1 MLLLLLGCSVL
12 SSFTSKAP
20 SAPLTGHVAIDDT
33 RITVYNDGATE
44 WSNVVATANGTLVCT
59 IGAVHAHDQAGLN
72 LANCTGGPLATPV
85 VGVRVVA
92 DQGFLE
98 AAAAPAVAEPP
109 IVAEPGAAADPAA
122 IPAANAPVPAT
133 PDPVATS
140 QPTAVSR
147 PSPASAPAATAAA
160 PASSSPAASTSPS
173 AATASSSAPAS
184 SSSAPAS
191 ASSGAMSLSAAISGG
206 IGPARRLTVFNNSS
220 FGWTGCVV
228 TANDLYSYRV
238 AAIEAGGHNGIMMI
252 KFKDQAGNLF
262 TSTAQVTR
270 VKVKCDQGSTPVV
283 LPS

>member
-20 SAPLTGHVAIDDT
+20 TAPLTGHVAIDDT

-72 LANCTGGPLATPV
+72 LANCTGGPLSTPV

-98 AAAAPAVAEPP
+98 AAAAPAVAEAA
-109 IVAEPGAAADPAA
+109 VAEPGAAADPAA

-133 PDPVATS
+133 PDPLATS

-147 PSPASAPAATAAA
+147 PPPASAPAATATT
-160 PASSSPAASTSPS
+160 PTSSPAGTSTSPS

-184 SSSAPAS
+184 ASSAPAS

-228 TANDLYSYRV
+228 TANDLYSYKV
-238 AAIEAGGHNGIMMI
+238 ATIEAGGHNGIMMI

-283 LPS
+283 LPT

>member
-1 MLLLLLGCSVL
+1 MLLLLLGCSAL
-12 SSFTSKAP
+12 SAFTSKAP
-20 SAPLTGHVAIDDT
+20 TAPLTGHVAVDDT
-33 RITVYNDGATE
+33 RITVYNDGPTE

-59 IGAVHAHDQAGLN
+59 IGSVHAHDQAGLN
-72 LANCTGGPLATPV
+72 LANCTGGPLAAPV

-98 AAAAPAVAEPP
+98 AAAAPAVAEAA
-109 IVAEPGAAADPAA
+109 VAEPAVVA
-122 IPAANAPVPAT
+122 APVPAPPT
-133 PDPVATS
+133 PGPVAKAPAVS
-140 QPTAVSR
+140 QPSAVSK
-147 PSPASAPAATAAA
+147 PPPEAAATAG
-160 PASSSPAASTSPS
+160 SPAASTS
-173 AATASSSAPAS
+173 AASSSGS
-184 SSSAPAS
+184 SSSAASTS

-238 AAIEAGGHNGIMMI
+238 SAIEAGGHNGIMMI

-270 VKVKCDQGSTPVV
+270 VKVKCDQGTTPVV
-283 LPS
+283 LPT